1 MHEMSIVTGIWS
13 TVVATLDSGDYSKLI
28 NVDVI
33 IGEYLGVVR
42 ESLDL
47 CWEAIT
53 LDDPRAI
60 DSVLTV
66 TLEPTEVVCR
76 QCQHTWFFKDHRYSC
91 PQCGVSDS
99 RIERGQSLYV
109 KQIEVE

>member
-66 TLEPTEVVCR
+66 TLELDAKMVVGIGF
-76 QCQHTWFFKDHRYSC
+76 QGSQPAKNLSANAQHRLARLHTHSEHML
-91 PQCGVSDS
+91 
-99 RIERGQSLYV
+99 RIIIQP
-109 KQIEVE
+109 